1 MQKKRLHG
9 ILRQFLRT
17 AYSERYFVKKLRLT
31 IKAELDIPDDWE
43 LVTHNDNITVLNLG
57 NGKFLDFDLLPM
69 IAYSLEE
76 GAIWNTVPQEL
87 DAEIMDM
94 VRKMETKL
102 NLLLN

>member
-1 MQKKRLHG
+1 LIVG
-9 ILRQFLRT
+9 I
-17 AYSERYFVKKLRLT
+17 YPERNFVKKLRLA

-43 LVTHNDNITVLNLG
+43 LVTHKDNITVVDMG

-69 IAYSLEE
+69 VAYSLEE

-94 VRKMETKL
+94 VRKMESKL
-102 NLLLN
+102 ALLLN

>member
-1 MQKKRLHG
+1 MACLG
-9 ILRQFLRT
+9 NF
-17 AYSERYFVKKLRLT
+17 SSSDNPERFFVKKLRLT
-31 IKAELDIPDDWE
+31 IKAELDIPDEWE
-43 LVTHNDNITVLNLG
+43 LVTHNDNITVINLG

>member
-1 MQKKRLHG
+1 M
-9 ILRQFLRT
+9 
-17 AYSERYFVKKLRLT
+17 
-31 IKAELDIPDDWE
+31 
-43 LVTHNDNITVLNLG
+43 G

-69 IAYSLEE
+69 IAYSKEE

-94 VRKMETKL
+94 VRKMESKL

>member
-1 MQKKRLHG
+1 MLATFPRG
-9 ILRQFLRT
+9 
-17 AYSERYFVKKLRLT
+17 AYAERFFVKKLRLT
-31 IKAELDIPDDWE
+31 IKAELDIPDHWE
-43 LVTHNDNITVLNLG
+43 LVTHKDNITVVNMG

-94 VRKMETKL
+94 VRKMESKL

>member
-1 MQKKRLHG
+1 MLATFRS
-9 ILRQFLRT
+9 
-17 AYSERYFVKKLRLT
+17 AYTERHFVKKLRLT
-31 IKAELDIPDDWE
+31 IKAELDIPDHWE
-43 LVTHNDNITVLNLG
+43 LVTHKDNITVVNTG

-94 VRKMETKL
+94 VRKMESKL
-102 NLLLN
+102 DLLLN

>member
-1 MQKKRLHG
+1 
-9 ILRQFLRT
+9 
-17 AYSERYFVKKLRLT
+17 VKKLRLT

-43 LVTHNDNITVLNLG
+43 IVQHKDNITVVDIG
-57 NGKFLDFDLLPM
+57 NGKFVDFDLLPM

-94 VRKMETKL
+94 VRKMESKL
-102 NLLLN
+102 ALLLN